1 MPDSPKLLLFFSAAL
16 CCLYGKF
23 ITKQQKGTR
32 PNTRIR
38 SSAAAFINYSKVHY
52 LGYLTLHNHNHKRN
66 QNQLNYGHSFYFL
79 FHFLSEESERVAL
92 IHHFSHAF
100 SGFSAMLTESE
111 ASALSGIFLILFSSS
126 FSLCVQQILNL
137 HDSLTFLL
145 FCCQFNS
152 FLW

>member
-1 MPDSPKLLLFFSAAL
+1 MPDSPKLLLFSAAL

-38 SSAAAFINYSKVHY
+38 SSATTFISYSKVHH
-52 LGYLTLHNHNHKRN
+52 LLYLTLQSIYIYNHDHKRN
-66 QNQLNYGHSFYFL
+66 QNQNQLNLLKGFL
-79 FHFLSEESERVAL
+79 FLFLSEESERIAL

-111 ASALSGIFLILFSSS
+111 ASALSGMFLSSSS
-126 FSLCVQQILNL
+126 FSLL
-137 HDSLTFLL
+137 SAAKFLT
-145 FCCQFNS
+145 
-152 FLW
+152 